1 MMRSAEV
8 RQSHDLALGVYR
20 KSMDILSAAIGKA
33 R

>member
-1 MMRSAEV
+1 MIRGAEI

-20 KSMDILSAAIGKA
+20 KTMDILRTSLGQ